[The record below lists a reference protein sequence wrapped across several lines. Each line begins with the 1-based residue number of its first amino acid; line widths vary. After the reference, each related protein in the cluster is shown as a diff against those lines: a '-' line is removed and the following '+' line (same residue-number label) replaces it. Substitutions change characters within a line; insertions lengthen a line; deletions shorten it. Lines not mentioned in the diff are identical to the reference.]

1 VNTFLRGVENHPLN
15 IMGHRIHDAFL
26 QGGPWGLCT
35 LHATLSDYVSP
46 IPIHRI
52 AASQR
57 NSDSKNGHFSSSIM
71 ANKDEGAGTKMERA
85 RKTGW
90 SRGSIDSAL
99 ERLSLN
105 STSQLVIGIDFG
117 TTYTGVAFAHSSI
130 GIKGTRLTSGSQ
142 SDLDA
147 VLEKIAVIK
156 NWPNAN
162 QQFAEKTPSVMAYEN
177 GKPVAW
183 GGQLKR
189 AHKTRIVCF
198 KLGLQE
204 GARQHYQAE
213 DSASLLGGFI
223 NDPNWKHPDLP
234 DKTAIDIAA
243 DYLALVGDFV
253 INNVLKSQY
262 GEDFLK
268 NQQISYALTIP
279 AIWSDKAKDATRQ
292 VAEKAGIPMDRMILI
307 TEPEAAAQYCATT
320 CLEVN
325 LRPGDHFLVCDAGG
339 GTVVISRPKS
349 VNGRISSPIKSDL
362 WNHLRLTN
370 VRLVQVQ
377 HVEQC
382 ISTTP
387 LRGSYAKSLGGVPKR
402 F

>member
-1 VNTFLRGVENHPLN
+1 LY
-15 IMGHRIHDAFL
+15 A
-26 QGGPWGLCT
+26 
-35 LHATLSDYVSP
+35 ALSDYVSC
-46 IPIHRI
+46 IPTHRI
-52 AASQR
+52 AATQT
-57 NSDSKNGHFSSSIM
+57 NSNSKNGHLSSSIM
-71 ANKDEGAGTKMERA
+71 ANKDEGAETKMERA

-130 GIKGTRLTSGSQ
+130 GIKGARITSGTQ

-147 VLEKIAVIK
+147 VLEKIAVVK
-156 NWPNAN
+156 AWPNAN
-162 QQFAEKTPSVMAYEN
+162 QQFAEKTPSIMAYEN

-189 AHKTRIVCF
+189 AHKTRIACF

-213 DSASLLGGFI
+213 DSAALLGGYI

-234 DKTAIDIAA
+234 NKTAIDIAA

-253 INNVLKSQY
+253 INNVLRSRF
-262 GEDFLK
+262 GEEFLK
-268 NQQISYALTIP
+268 NEQISYALTIP
-279 AIWSDKAKDATRQ
+279 AIWSDKAKDATKQ

-325 LRPGDHFLVCDAGG
+325 LQPGDHFLVCDAGG
-339 GTVVISRPKS
+339 GTVVNSLLPKI
-349 VNGRISSPIKSDL
+349 N
-362 WNHLRLTN
+362 
-370 VRLVQVQ
+370 
-377 HVEQC
+377 
-382 ISTTP
+382 
-387 LRGSYAKSLGGVPKR
+387 
-402 F
+402 